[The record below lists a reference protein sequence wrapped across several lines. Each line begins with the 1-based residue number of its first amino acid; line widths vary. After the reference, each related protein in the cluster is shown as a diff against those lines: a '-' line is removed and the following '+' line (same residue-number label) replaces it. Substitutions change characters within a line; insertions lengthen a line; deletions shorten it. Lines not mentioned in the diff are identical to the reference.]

1 MSDSIIESGDSSGV
15 ENVSST
21 ESASTENTSTSNIE
35 ATGWVK
41 DSNID
46 QEYLELASKYENPN
60 AMAKDLANANKLIGK
75 KGIIKPGEDASES
88 DWKSYH
94 DALGVPQDGEGYK
107 FDFIGENEEEWVNET
122 VEKFRSMAHKNN
134 LPPEMAN
141 GLLQDYISDIKEQQ
155 QQSSIEAEKGMEM
168 LKKAHGSDTQTIINL
183 AKSEAERIGIIDKLV
198 TSGLGSNPE
207 MLQLLANSAKQ
218 NGKDFAPSH
227 GISNNLSHST
237 IDDKIKETLNK
248 LSDPILN

>member
-21 ESASTENTSTSNIE
+21 ETTSTESTSTSNIE

-75 KGIIKPGEDASES
+75 KGIIKPGEDASEN

-107 FDFIGENEEEWVNET
+107 FDFIGENEE
-122 VEKFRSMAHKNN
+122 
-134 LPPEMAN
+134 
-141 GLLQDYISDIKEQQ
+141 
-155 QQSSIEAEKGMEM
+155 
-168 LKKAHGSDTQTIINL
+168 
-183 AKSEAERIGIIDKLV
+183 
-198 TSGLGSNPE
+198 
-207 MLQLLANSAKQ
+207 
-218 NGKDFAPSH
+218 
-227 GISNNLSHST
+227 
-237 IDDKIKETLNK
+237 
-248 LSDPILN
+248 